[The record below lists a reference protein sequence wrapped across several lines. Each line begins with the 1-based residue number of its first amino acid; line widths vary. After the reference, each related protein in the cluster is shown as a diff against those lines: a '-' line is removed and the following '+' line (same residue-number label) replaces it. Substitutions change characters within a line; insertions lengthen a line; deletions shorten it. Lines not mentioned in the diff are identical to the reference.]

1 MSLYRRLLLAV
12 IVATVAI
19 AACCVSVYRLQEGF
33 VSERVDNRL
42 MNLEESVQAVVRKLT
57 TTDRRQPLIET
68 ALSDVFVGEVM
79 PKGEIEILLAPVDRP
94 SAKPFLSD
102 ALLLNRPQTVGT
114 NEADSQMRILVT
126 EINGGQQVV
135 IGISLDENLKNL
147 TTLRRLLA
155 ALFLISTA
163 VIILVFWWVVVLGIK
178 PIRGMVEAARAVA
191 SKDRRVR
198 MNVQNSSVETAELGT
213 AINKMI
219 DELELSER
227 RMANFVA
234 DASHELRTPL
244 TTVRGYSDL
253 YLSGALNRDSD
264 IHDAMSRI
272 SSTSAR
278 MSGIIEDLLALVVEG
293 ETTALVP
300 TSIDVGE
307 LLQQCAEEGHIL
319 DPSRTFSVL
328 CESGLTL
335 SSDRDRVIR
344 VVMAFVENAVVHS
357 RQGGAI
363 EIKAQRLDDCI
374 RVEVSDDGP
383 GVPPSLVSHIFQPF
397 VKADTART
405 QRDTGS
411 GLGLAIASRLVESM
425 RGQIG
430 VDTNPNRAT
439 FWFTLPS

>member
-19 AACCVSVYRLQEGF
+19 AVCCVSVYRFQQGF
-33 VSERVDNRL
+33 VSERVDDRL

-68 ALSDVFVGEVM
+68 ALSDVFVGEIM
-79 PKGEIEILLAPVDRP
+79 PVGEIETLLAPVNRPFAKPALSDRP
-94 SAKPFLSD
+94 
-102 ALLLNRPQTVGT
+102 LLYQPRTVST

-126 EINGGQQVV
+126 DINGGREIV
-135 IGISLDENLKNL
+135 IGIALDENLKNL

-198 MNVQNSSVETAELGT
+198 MNVQNSSVETAELGS

-244 TTVRGYSDL
+244 TTMRGYSDL
-253 YLSGALNRDSD
+253 YLSGALNRDVD
-264 IHDAMSRI
+264 IRDAMSRI

-293 ETTALVP
+293 KTTALVP

-328 CESGLTL
+328 CESGSTL
-335 SSDRDRVIR
+335 SADRDRVIR

-363 EIKAQRLDDCI
+363 EIKAQRLDDRI

-383 GVPPSLVSHIFQPF
+383 GVPPSLVGHIFQPF

-405 QRDTGS
+405 QRDAGS

-430 VDTNPNRAT
+430 VDTRPNKAT
-439 FWFTLPS
+439 FWFTLPL

>member
-1 MSLYRRLLLAV
+1 
-12 IVATVAI
+12 
-19 AACCVSVYRLQEGF
+19 
-33 VSERVDNRL
+33 
-42 MNLEESVQAVVRKLT
+42 
-57 TTDRRQPLIET
+57 
-68 ALSDVFVGEVM
+68 M
-79 PKGEIEILLAPVDRP
+79 PDGEIETLLAPVDRP
-94 SAKPFLSD
+94 FAKPALSD
-102 ALLLNRPQTVGT
+102 RPRLYQPRTVST
-114 NEADSQMRILVT
+114 NEADSHMRILVT
-126 EINGGQQVV
+126 DINGGREIV
-135 IGISLDENLKNL
+135 IGIALDENLKNL
-147 TTLRRLLA
+147 ATLRRLLA

-198 MNVQNSSVETAELGT
+198 MNVQNSSVETAELGN

-244 TTVRGYSDL
+244 TTVRGYPDL
-253 YLSGALNRDSD
+253 YLSGALNRDVD
-264 IHDAMSRI
+264 IRDAMSRI

-278 MSGIIEDLLALVVEG
+278 MSGIIEDLLALVVVG

-363 EIKAQRLDDCI
+363 EIKVQRLDDRI

-411 GLGLAIASRLVESM
+411 GLGLAIASRLVELM

-430 VDTNPNRAT
+430 VDTNPNKAT

>member
-19 AACCVSVYRLQEGF
+19 AVCCVSVYRFQQGF
-33 VSERVDNRL
+33 VSERVDDRL

-68 ALSDVFVGEVM
+68 ALSDVFVGEIM
-79 PKGEIEILLAPVDRP
+79 PVGEIETLLAPVNRPFAKPALSDRP
-94 SAKPFLSD
+94 
-102 ALLLNRPQTVGT
+102 LLYQPRTVST

-126 EINGGQQVV
+126 DINGGREIV
-135 IGISLDENLKNL
+135 IGIALDENLKNL

-198 MNVQNSSVETAELGT
+198 MNVQNSSVETAELGS

-244 TTVRGYSDL
+244 TTMRGYSDL
-253 YLSGALNRDSD
+253 YLSGALNRDVD
-264 IHDAMSRI
+264 IRDAMSRI

-293 ETTALVP
+293 KTTALVP

-383 GVPPSLVSHIFQPF
+383 GVPPSLVGHIFQPF

-405 QRDTGS
+405 QRDAGS

-430 VDTNPNRAT
+430 VDTRPNKAT
-439 FWFTLPS
+439 FWFTLPL

>member
-19 AACCVSVYRLQEGF
+19 AVCCVSVYRLQERF

-42 MNLEESVQAVVRKLT
+42 TKLEGSVQAVVRKIT

-68 ALSDVFVGEVM
+68 ALSDVYVGEVTAQ
-79 PKGEIEILLAPVDRP
+79 GELETLLAPVDQPMTKP
-94 SAKPFLSD
+94 SLSGTP
-102 ALLLNRPQTVGT
+102 LLNQPRTVGT
-114 NEADSQMRILVT
+114 NEADSRMRILLT
-126 EINGGQQVV
+126 EINGGKEVV
-135 IGISLDENLKNL
+135 IGIVLDENLGNL
-147 TTLRRLLA
+147 TTLRRLLV

-163 VIILVFWWVVVLGIK
+163 VILLVFWWVFVLGIM
-178 PIRGMVEAARAVA
+178 PIRRMVEAARAVA
-191 SKDRRVR
+191 SNDRRVR
-198 MNVQNSSVETAELGT
+198 MDVHRSSTETAELGH
-213 AINKMI
+213 ALNSMI
-219 DELELSER
+219 DVLEMSER

-253 YLSGALNRDSD
+253 YLSGALNRDVD
-264 IHDAMSRI
+264 IRDAMSRI

-293 ETTALVP
+293 ETKALVL
-300 TSIDVGE
+300 TSIDMSE
-307 LLQQCAEEGHIL
+307 LLQQCAEEGQIL

-363 EIKAQRLDDCI
+363 EIKAQRLDDRI

-411 GLGLAIASRLVESM
+411 GLGLAIASRLVESLG
-425 RGQIG
+425 GQIG
-430 VDTNPNRAT
+430 VDTSQNKAT
-439 FWFTLPS
+439 FWFTLPL